1 MNSSLSIE
9 QQQQLRRLLEN
20 GLPLTSRPYQ
30 TFAEHINSTEQA
42 VLQHVQSL
50 DEQGLFRRFGIV
62 VKHRALGINANVM
75 LVMDIEDERVH
86 QVGEALGQAPGVNLC
101 YRRPRRPGWPYNL
114 FCMVHG
120 RDRQAVEAHVIE
132 LLQQHNLQQRPHH
145 LLFSTRAFKQRG
157 ARYSQP
163 GAQSNG

>member
-1 MNSSLSIE
+1 MNNPLTLL

-20 GLPLTSRPYQ
+20 GLPLTTRPYQ
-30 TFAEHINSTEQA
+30 VLAEQINSTEQT
-42 VLQHVQSL
+42 VLEHVQGL
-50 DEQGLFRRFGIV
+50 QEQGFFRRFGIV

-75 LVMDIEDERVH
+75 LVMDVADEQVH
-86 QVGEALGQAPGVNLC
+86 QLGAALGKAPGVNLC

-120 RDRQAVEAHVIE
+120 RDRQAVEAHVAE
-132 LLQQHNLQQRPHH
+132 LLEQHNLLQRPHH

-163 GAQSNG
+163 EQSNG

>member
-1 MNSSLSIE
+1 MTSTLSLE

-30 TFAEHINSTEQA
+30 AFAEQINSTEQA
-42 VLQHVQSL
+42 VIEHVEDLSQ
-50 DEQGLFRRFGIV
+50 QGLFRRFGIV

-86 QVGEALGQAPGVNLC
+86 QIGEALGEAPGVNLC

-132 LLQQHNLQQRPHH
+132 LLAQHNLQQRPHH
-145 LLFSTRAFKQRG
+145 LLFSTHAFKQRG
-157 ARYSQP
+157 GRYNQNQT
-163 GAQSNG
+163 GTV

>member
-1 MNSSLSIE
+1 MSDGLTLE
-9 QQQQLRRLLEN
+9 QQQQLRRLLEH

-30 TFAEHINSTEQA
+30 VLAEQINSTEQV
-42 VLQHVQSL
+42 VLQHVQDL
-50 DEQGLFRRFGIV
+50 DAQGLFRRFGIV

-86 QVGEALGQAPGVNLC
+86 QVGAALGEAPGVTLC

-120 RDRQAVEAHVIE
+120 RDRQAVEAHVAE
-132 LLQQHNLQQRPHH
+132 LLEQHNLLQRPHH

-157 ARYSQP
+157 ARYSQV
-163 GAQSNG
+163 GAT

>member
-1 MNSSLSIE
+1 MTSTLSLE

-20 GLPLTSRPYQ
+20 GLPLTARPYQ
-30 TFAEHINSTEQA
+30 VFAEQINSTEQA
-42 VLQHVQSL
+42 VIEHVRDL
-50 DEQGLFRRFGIV
+50 DAQGLFRRFGIV

-86 QVGEALGQAPGVNLC
+86 QVGEALGKAPGVNLC
-101 YRRPRRPGWPYNL
+101 YRRPRRPNWPYNL

-120 RDRQAVEAHVIE
+120 RNRQAVEAHVAE
-132 LLQQHNLQQRPHH
+132 LLEKYDLHHRPHH

-157 ARYSQP
+157 ARYSQT
-163 GAQSNG
+163 QSGTV

>member
-1 MNSSLSIE
+1 MSDTLSPE

-20 GLPLTSRPYQ
+20 GLPLVSRPYHA
-30 TFAEHINSTEQA
+30 FAQQINSTEHA
-42 VLQHVQSL
+42 VIAHVQGL
-50 DEQGLFRRFGIV
+50 AEQGLFRRFGIV

-75 LVMDIEDERVH
+75 LVLDIEDERVH
-86 QVGEALGQAPGVNLC
+86 QLGTALGQAAGVNLC
-101 YRRPRRPGWPYNL
+101 YRRPRRPDWPYNL

-120 RDRQAVEAHVIE
+120 RDRQAVEAHVFE
-132 LLQQHNLQQRPHH
+132 LLEQHDLLQRPHH

-163 GAQSNG
+163 EQSNG